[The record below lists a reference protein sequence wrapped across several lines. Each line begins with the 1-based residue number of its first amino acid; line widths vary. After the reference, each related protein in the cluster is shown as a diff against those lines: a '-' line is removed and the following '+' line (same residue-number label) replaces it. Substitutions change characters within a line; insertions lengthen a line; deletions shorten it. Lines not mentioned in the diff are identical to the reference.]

1 MVTRGGV
8 CLAHL
13 CVMVVVLVR
22 LQLGLTVRGV
32 SVYSETSFFSPC
44 CRRVSELVVMARGV
58 LQRRGVED
66 SRLWLLRGGAA
77 TSLSTKCSLLGV
89 SSSSVD
95 QSTVRHIPVPRSSV
109 TSYSEDDIGI
119 PGIRGNEEN
128 LTSPWSSSKVE
139 NSYVVPKIIKSELA
153 ECAGFGG
160 RAKLILAICKL
171 GFEIDLVIQT
181 VSRETG

>member
-1 MVTRGGV
+1 MERSLKPPGGMVTRGGV

-13 CVMVVVLVR
+13 CVTVVVLVR

-32 SVYSETSFFSPC
+32 FYFLLPCELWRSVYSETSFFSPC

-109 TSYSEDDIGI
+109 TSYSEDDMGI

-139 NSYVVPKIIKSELA
+139 NIYVVPKIIKSELA
-153 ECAGFGG
+153 ECAGLVGG
-160 RAKLILAICKL
+160 R
-171 GFEIDLVIQT
+171 
-181 VSRETG
+181 S

>member
-13 CVMVVVLVR
+13 CVTVVVLV
-22 LQLGLTVRGV
+22 L
-32 SVYSETSFFSPC
+32 FSPAL
-44 CRRVSELVVMARGV
+44 RALEIRLLR
-58 LQRRGVED
+58 D
-66 SRLWLLRGGAA
+66 DRLWLLRGGAA
-77 TSLSTKCSLLGV
+77 TSLSTKCSLLEV

-95 QSTVRHIPVPRSSV
+95 QSTVRHIPVP
-109 TSYSEDDIGI
+109 YSEDDMGI

-181 VSRETG
+181 VYRETG

>member
-1 MVTRGGV
+1 MNGSPSFTF
-8 CLAHL
+8 
-13 CVMVVVLVR
+13 VLFSPALRALEIR
-22 LQLGLTVRGV
+22 LLRD
-32 SVYSETSFFSPC
+32 EFFSPC
-44 CRRVSELVVMARGV
+44 CRRVSELVGARGD
-58 LQRRGVED
+58 G
-66 SRLWLLRGGAA
+66 SWSAA
-77 TSLSTKCSLLGV
+77 T
-89 SSSSVD
+89 
-95 QSTVRHIPVPRSSV
+95 PR
-109 TSYSEDDIGI
+109 YSEDDMGI

-181 VSRETG
+181 VYRETG